1 MSHNSKK
8 NPSLLSQ
15 KIMSDVT
22 QLNYYQVPGRGEVL
36 RLMLRIGGMDH
47 KDNYISS
54 KAWKSG
60 LKKKTRW
67 QVIPT
72 MDFPSH
78 NRSAGMSRALLRYL
92 GRTVIVEGSPLSPQ
106 DPIEA
111 LLCDECMDYLG
122 EDIWGTLIRYLL
134 GEKDAEEI
142 AKKFLAP
149 KGKITLMLD
158 ELESNMEGT
167 SSLLSSGK
175 LCTFDVY
182 LFAAIGWFGSGFMT
196 THLTVERLLENR
208 PRLCEICQRVG
219 NLPAVKEFYADPMNK
234 IVMNGAYSKL

>member
-1 MSHNSKK
+1 MSTTGSLIVYISIWWIVFFSVLPIGIKSQNAKLTDELHGNDPGAPK
-8 NPSLLSQ
+8 NP
-15 KIMSDVT
+15 K
-22 QLNYYQVPGRGEVL
+22 
-36 RLMLRIGGMDH
+36 
-47 KDNYISS
+47 
-54 KAWKSG
+54 
-60 LKKKTRW
+60 
-67 QVIPT
+67 
-72 MDFPSH
+72 
-78 NRSAGMSRALLRYL
+78 
-92 GRTVIVEGSPLSPQ
+92 
-106 DPIEA
+106 
-111 LLCDECMDYLG
+111 
-122 EDIWGTLIRYLL
+122 
-134 GEKDAEEI
+134 I